1 MNEPKTNRSA
11 ELEAWLRQVV
21 ADCLKRPSDPID
33 PHVPLTRYGLDSC
46 SAIQLTAE
54 IASKLQRSVPETLLL
69 TCPSL
74 SALRSF
80 MLASNSNEPSVWN
93 EDSDATLRSML
104 ADSVLPADI
113 CPDGVQVPL
122 SRKNIL
128 LTGATGFLGPFLLR
142 SLLRSTDATVHC
154 LVRQPDGDP
163 LERVRHNLEKYDLW
177 DETFRSRLQGWNSD
191 LQLPQLGLAA
201 NEWDWLASHMDTIY
215 HCGASVNWVL
225 PYDALR
231 STNVIGTQNLLRLAC
246 QYHPKPFHFV
256 SSLSTCHTTS
266 AVGKVTEQDETLS
279 FAAGNYLGYA
289 QSKCVAE
296 SLVRRASERG
306 LPATIHRPS
315 LIIGDSPT
323 SQTDS
328 EDLLSSIL
336 CGCIAMGAAPDL
348 DWMLDC
354 CTVDFVAQAIV
365 ELSHS
370 STAPL
375 SVSHLVNPTRY
386 HWREVVLWL
395 NLYGYPLR
403 LIPYRQWLATL
414 RIAASEPTHPLYR
427 LRSFFFARPKANC
440 HWTLPE
446 LYEESR
452 RNSVDSQFTDQKLVG
467 LGLKCPSLGAGMLHG
482 YVSALIEHG
491 AIPAVH
497 HHSEST
503 PGEPILWDRDYFEPL
518 LRRSFDEPKLK
529 VLALSQNR
537 MGDHASITTELSSWG
552 KNQRIGL
559 WRNVLQVARLG
570 KEEPQTIE
578 LILKSKP
585 IDRQVIEVAEKV
597 GSLCDPNLGE
607 LLRKHRNQLGIVG
620 CHNRELQIYRQKDPR
635 FVAHV
640 PRVYATM
647 ECPER
652 EEWLLVL
659 ESLSEMRLFDSTD
672 DLSQWRTEDVEIAI
686 QGLAQLHSVGYERQA
701 ELTSEPWLQPMLTAA
716 EMESMSDLWRSL
728 VEYSSRYFS
737 AWLCV
742 EARDAIEKTVSD
754 VGSWWTRLEQM
765 PCTLIHNDFNPRN
778 IALRKQH
785 ESYRLCA
792 YDWELA
798 TIGVPQHDLAEF
810 LCFVLP
816 HESSPESMRRF
827 VERHR
832 SNLEAATGRRID
844 PEEWEEGFR
853 LSLRYLIVNRF
864 PMYCL
869 MHTFREQSFLPRLI
883 ANWWRLSTTIEGSF

>member
-1 MNEPKTNRSA
+1 MNEPRNRGPG
-11 ELEAWLRQVV
+11 ELEDWLQQVV
-21 ADCLKRPSDPID
+21 VACLKLPSDSID

-46 SAIQLTAE
+46 SAIQLTAQ
-54 IASKLQRSVPETLLL
+54 IASRLQHSVPETLLL

-80 MLASNSNEPSVWN
+80 MLASNSSEPSLLN

-113 CPDGVQVPL
+113 SPDGNYTPF
-122 SRKNIL
+122 RWKNIL

-142 SLLRSTDATVHC
+142 CLLRSTDATVHC
-154 LVRQPDGDP
+154 LVRQSNGDP
-163 LERVRHNLEKYDLW
+163 LERIRGNLAKYDLW
-177 DETFRSRLQGWNSD
+177 DEAFAMRLKGWEGD
-191 LQLPQLGLAA
+191 LQLPQLGLAP
-201 NEWDWLASHMDTIY
+201 EDWDWFATRMDAIY

-231 STNVIGTQNLLRLAC
+231 STNVLGTQNLLRLAC
-246 QYHPKPFHFV
+246 QHHPKPFHFV
-256 SSLSTCHTTS
+256 SSLATCHTTCT
-266 AVGKVTEQDETLS
+266 VGKVTEQDETLA
-279 FAAGNYLGYA
+279 FAAGNHLGYA

-348 DWMLDC
+348 DWILDC

-365 ELSHS
+365 DLSHS
-370 STAPL
+370 STVPL
-375 SVSHLVNPTRY
+375 SVSHLVNPTRF

-403 LIPYRQWLATL
+403 LIPYRQWLAEL
-414 RIAASEPTHPLYR
+414 RIAASEPAHPLYR

-452 RNSVDSQFTDQKLVG
+452 RNSVDSQSTQQKLVG
-467 LGLKCPSLGAGMLHG
+467 LGLKCPSLGASLLHD

-491 AIPAVH
+491 SIPAVH
-497 HHSEST
+497 HRNESNT
-503 PGEPILWDRDYFEPL
+503 TEPINWDRSFFESL
-518 LRRSFDEPKLK
+518 LRKSFEEPTLQ
-529 VLALSQNR
+529 VLALSQSKIN
-537 MGDHASITTELSSWG
+537 DHASITTELSSWG
-552 KNQRIGL
+552 QNQRIGL
-559 WRNVLQVARLG
+559 WSNCLQVAGTG

-578 LILKSKP
+578 VIIKSKP
-585 IDRQVIEVAEKV
+585 IDRQVIEVAERV

-607 LLRKHRNQLGIVG
+607 LLRKHRDRLGILG
-620 CHNRELQIYRQKDPR
+620 CHTRELHIYRQQDPR
-635 FVAHV
+635 FLNHV

-652 EEWLLVL
+652 EEWVVVL
-659 ESLSEMRLFDSTD
+659 ESISKMRLFDSTD
-672 DLSQWRTEDVEIAI
+672 NLGQWGSEDIEVAI
-686 QGLAQLHSVGYERQA
+686 QGLAQLHSVGYERQSRSTA
-701 ELTSEPWLQPMLTAA
+701 EPWLMPMLTAE
-716 EMESMSDLWRSL
+716 EMVRMSDLWRSL
-728 VEYSSRYFS
+728 TEYSWRYFS
-737 AWLCV
+737 AWLDA
-742 EARDAIEKTVSD
+742 EARDVIVKIVSD
-754 VGSWWTRLEQM
+754 IGSWWTRLEQM

-778 IALRKQH
+778 IALRYQNGTH
-785 ESYRLCA
+785 RLCA

-816 HESSPESMRRF
+816 HDSSSDSMGRF
-827 VERHR
+827 VELHR
-832 SNLEAATGRRID
+832 SSLEEATGRRVE
-844 PEEWEEGFR
+844 PEVWDEGFR
-853 LSLRYLIVNRF
+853 LSLQYLIVNRF

-869 MHTFREQSFLPRLI
+869 MHTFREQIFLPSLI
-883 ANWWRLSTTIEGSF
+883 ANCWRLFTTFKRSF